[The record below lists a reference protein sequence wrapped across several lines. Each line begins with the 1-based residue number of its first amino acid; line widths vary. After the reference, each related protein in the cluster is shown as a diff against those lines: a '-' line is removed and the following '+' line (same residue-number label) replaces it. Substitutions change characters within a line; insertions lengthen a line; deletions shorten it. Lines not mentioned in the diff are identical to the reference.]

1 MPFVARLGAH
11 LFSWGG
17 EGGGGVWGEHG
28 IQSVAVRSS
37 TSVLSAFT
45 HPLVVRG
52 FEKSPEE
59 SSLDSG
65 QEDVPVV

>member
-1 MPFVARLGAH
+1 
-11 LFSWGG
+11 
-17 EGGGGVWGEHG
+17 VWGEHG

-65 QEDVPVV
+65 QEDVPVVLILKQIAQDDYPKHFPRC